1 MVITML
7 HRRVFNVTKTTKIE
21 WMQGSQQRT
30 LGHLARG
37 RVLMLVMTTHSGETY
52 RCVNLH
58 QTGYSDTI
66 RRELVWENLSKV
78 ILDSRLTRTIIG
90 GDMNADSP
98 GNRYGYSQNP
108 TTGHRRQSADED
120 LLEFSKKIG
129 GTLISVFCLL

>member
-1 MVITML
+1 
-7 HRRVFNVTKTTKIE
+7 
-21 WMQGSQQRT
+21 
-30 LGHLARG
+30 
-37 RVLMLVMTTHSGETY
+37 MLVMTTHSGKTY

-58 QTGYSDTI
+58 QAGYSDTI

-90 GDMNADSP
+90 GDMNAASP

-108 TTGHRRQSADED
+108 TTSHMWWSTDEA

-129 GTLISVFCLL
+129 GTLISPPGPTW